1 MATFGKLL
9 RDSNYPIR
17 VGTVER
23 KDIFPDATGLR
34 YKLYFGYMDGCP
46 ACMRAKPAI
55 DNLEKQVRENGIPLE
70 IVRVNIIKDLKN
82 RWPVQ
87 PEPDAAPTFL
97 ILDKTGAKNSETFEL
112 KPFRV
117 SNEVLLQVWARVREF
132 ISRAY

>member
-9 RDSNYPIR
+9 RDPNYPLR

-23 KDIFPDATGLR
+23 KDIFPEVASLR

-46 ACMRAKPAI
+46 ACMLTKPAI

-70 IVRVNIIKDLKN
+70 IVRVNIIKE
-82 RWPVQ
+82 RWPVK

-97 ILDKTGAKNSETFEL
+97 LLDNTGSKAVESFEL
-112 KPFRV
+112 KPFRT
-117 SNEVLLQVWARVREF
+117 SNEVLLQVW
-132 ISRAY
+132 SRARDFIKRAY